1 MLLSVFKLQANETL
15 QNSTLSRTAT
25 DLLQAKR
32 QIFTLQQ
39 QLQDYQKKEE
49 DVQAQISFLQEKIRM
64 LEMVRSQLMCSNF
77 LISHFSLS
85 FMHMNYTI
93 L

>member
-1 MLLSVFKLQANETL
+1 L

-32 QIFTLQQ
+32 QIFTQQQ

-49 DVQAQISFLQEKIRM
+49 DLQAQISFLQEKLRAF
-64 LEMVRSQLMCSNF
+64 EMVRKLA
-77 LISHFSLS
+77 HV
-85 FMHMNYTI
+85 
-93 L
+93 

>member
-1 MLLSVFKLQANETL
+1 MLQKSVRHQSPLNLLCEGSPVFKLQANETL

-32 QIFTLQQ
+32 QIFTQQQ

-49 DVQAQISFLQEKIRM
+49 DLQAQISLLQEKIRAF
-64 LEMVRSQLMCSNF
+64 EMVRKQARG
-77 LISHFSLS
+77 
-85 FMHMNYTI
+85 
-93 L
+93 